1 MGTGK
6 RVGSG
11 RPQLRALA
19 HRVPGPDPGP
29 ATAKAART
37 PGPATGGRPLLD
49 AARHACA
56 LLHRALL
63 VARWARPQ
71 QGGRGLRCSAPLSD
85 SPRLS
90 VAVKPAKSQLPAT
103 LHPTEPGRDSGRP
116 RPLGQLRR
124 PHHGGTHRGNA
135 SGLTPEPP
143 EGVPRRGAGPAQRG
157 LRSVA
162 AASLGVGTSG

>member
-49 AARHACA
+49 AARRACA
-56 LLHRALL
+56 LLHHAPL
-63 VARWARPQ
+63 VARWAGPQ
-71 QGGRGLRCSAPLSD
+71 RGGRGLCRSAPLD

-90 VAVKPAKSQLPAT
+90 VAVKPAKPQLPAT
-103 LHPTEPGRDSGRP
+103 LHPTEPGRDSERP
-116 RPLGQLRR
+116 RPLLQLRR
-124 PHHGGTHRGNA
+124 SQHGGTHRRNA

-143 EGVPRRGAGPAQRG
+143 EGVPRRGAGSAQRE
-157 LRSVA
+157 LRSMVV
-162 AASLGVGTSG
+162 ASLGVGASG